1 MSRHIHVLT
10 YLSNSDDDIT
20 LKRNTIRIVIIL
32 GLISIIGIVTIQL
45 VWVKRSF
52 ENQDKE
58 FNDRVHIA
66 LNNVTEEILKLN
78 KDSAAIYNPVEQLS
92 NNSFVVQMNDTLHP
106 DLLQRILAEEFT
118 RNNLSQR
125 FEYGI
130 YDCFTDSIVYGGIVS
145 LDNSTDS
152 ISTDITGIKWEQD
165 GHYFGVY
172 FPSKSN
178 DIISGMK
185 QWVFTSVILL
195 LVVLFFA
202 YAMFVILRQKR
213 LSEVKTDFI
222 NNMTHELKTPIST
235 IALSS
240 DVLLS
245 DDILS
250 QPERLKQYA
259 GIIKNENE
267 RLQRQVDKVLQIAT
281 LDKGD
286 VILRKESLDLH
297 EIVDRSIKTLQVL
310 AQEKNGVIVKELEAR
325 RYIITGDRVHLTNV
339 VYNLLDNAIKY
350 SQDPQVTISTKDSK
364 RKLILRVSDNGLGL
378 KKEDK
383 HRVFEKFYRV
393 SQGNVH
399 DIKGFGLGLYY
410 VRRILEAHNGKIYV
424 ESELGQGSDFVVEFP
439 LSK

>member
-1 MSRHIHVLT
+1 
-10 YLSNSDDDIT
+10 
-20 LKRNTIRIVIIL
+20 
-32 GLISIIGIVTIQL
+32 
-45 VWVKRSF
+45 
-52 ENQDKE
+52 
-58 FNDRVHIA
+58 
-66 LNNVTEEILKLN
+66 
-78 KDSAAIYNPVEQLS
+78 
-92 NNSFVVQMNDTLHP
+92 MNDTLHP

>member
-1 MSRHIHVLT
+1 M
-10 YLSNSDDDIT
+10 
-20 LKRNTIRIVIIL
+20 KRNTIRIVIIL

-45 VWVKRSF
+45 VWVKKSF
-52 ENQDKE
+52 ENQDKQ

-78 KDSAAIYNPVEQLS
+78 KDSAAIYNPVDQLS
-92 NNSFVVQMNDTLHP
+92 TNSFVVQMNDTLHP

-118 RNNLSQR
+118 RNNLTQR

-130 YDCFTDSIVYGGIVS
+130 YDCFTDSIVYGGTVS

-172 FPSKSN
+172 FPNKSN

-195 LVVLFFA
+195 LVVLFFS

-240 DVLLS
+240 EVLLS
-245 DDILS
+245 KDILE
-250 QPERLKQYA
+250 QPDRLHRYA
-259 GIIKNENE
+259 GIIKNENQ

-281 LDKGD
+281 LDKGE
-286 VILRKESLDLH
+286 VQLRKEQLNLH
-297 EIVDRSIKTLQVL
+297 EIIDSSMQTLQVL
-310 AQEKNGVIVKELEAR
+310 AGEKSGEISKELNASHHTIE
-325 RYIITGDRVHLTNV
+325 GDRVHLTNV
-339 VYNLLDNAIKY
+339 IYNLLDNAIKY
-350 SQDPQVTISTKDSK
+350 AKTPQVKISTEEGYRSM
-364 RKLILRVSDNGLGL
+364 IIRVIDNGTGL
-378 KKEDK
+378 KKEDQT
-383 HRVFEKFYRV
+383 RVFEKFFRV

-399 DIKGFGLGLYY
+399 DVKGFGLGLYY
-410 VRRILEAHNGKIYV
+410 VKKILVAHGGSVRV
-424 ESELGQGSDFVVEFP
+424 ESELGKGSEFIVELP
-439 LSK
+439 LKQ